1 MGLKVGS
8 CGLGLVG
15 IVWTVYRGCGMVCGK
30 ACAERM
36 DGDGCVQGCGGCLS
50 GGGGRLERGMVGG
63 GGRGREKAMK

>member
-1 MGLKVGS
+1 
-8 CGLGLVG
+8 
-15 IVWTVYRGCGMVCGK
+15 MVCGK

-63 GGRGREKAMK
+63 GGRGREKAILYHKV